1 MEDKLA
7 PRLEDYLETIYLIER
22 KNGVARVKEIAKA
35 RNVKM
40 PTVTEVLKRLSE
52 RGFIKYEPYGYVR
65 TTEKGKEYAEA
76 LYRKHEVLREFLT
89 DVLGLSKERAEEEGC
104 LMEHHLS
111 KDTIRRIQKLTETLK
126 EKGIRIEGEN

>member
-1 MEDKLA
+1 
-7 PRLEDYLETIYLIER
+7 
-22 KNGVARVKEIAKA
+22 
-35 RNVKM
+35 M

-76 LYRKHEVLREFLT
+76 LYRKHEVLRVFLM

-126 EKGIRIEGEN
+126 EKGIRVEGVD